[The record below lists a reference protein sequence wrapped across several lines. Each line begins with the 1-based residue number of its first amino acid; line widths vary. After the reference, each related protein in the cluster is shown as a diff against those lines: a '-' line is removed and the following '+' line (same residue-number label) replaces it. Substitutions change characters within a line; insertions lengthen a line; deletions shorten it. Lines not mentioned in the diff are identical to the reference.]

1 MKCLTIVLGLLI
13 LTLIN
18 PLGNQYVQ
26 VKHTKTA
33 TKNNRIALVD
43 DVLLPTAQVG
53 TKAITPAPAPTK
65 PANPTPVAVPAVQ
78 APAPNP
84 QPSTSSGSD
93 STGSGAVSS
102 TPANAGG
109 CSAYLP
115 LVEQYN
121 WPVHTMMAIMQAES
135 SCNPYAYN
143 PSGCWGLFQLFG
155 EDITDPA
162 ANVAA
167 AYQIYLRQGLGAWS
181 SWSSGIYEK
190 YL

>member
-53 TKAITPAPAPTK
+53 TKAITPAPAPPK

-78 APAPNP
+78 APAPVVAP
-84 QPSTSSGSD
+84 VTPPPAPTYPTSC
-93 STGSGAVSS
+93 A
-102 TPANAGG
+102 
-109 CSAYLP
+109 AYLP

-121 WPVHTMMAIMQAES
+121 WPVSTMMAIMQAES

-155 EDITDPA
+155 ENITDPA

-167 AYQIYLRQGLGAWS
+167 AYQIYLRQGLGAWQ
-181 SWSSGIYEK
+181 SWSSGAYYK
-190 YL
+190 FL